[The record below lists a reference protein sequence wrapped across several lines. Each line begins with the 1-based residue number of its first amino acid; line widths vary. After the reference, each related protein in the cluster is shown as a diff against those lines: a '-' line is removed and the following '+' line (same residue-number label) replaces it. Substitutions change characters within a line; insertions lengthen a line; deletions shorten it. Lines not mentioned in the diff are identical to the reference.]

1 MKFGH
6 FFVDRPIFAAVV
18 SIVTVVIGLV
28 AYVSLPIAQFP
39 QIAPPTVVIN
49 ATYPGANAQTIAETV
64 AAPLEQAINGVE
76 GMIYQTSQATNDGSL
91 QITVTFATGTD
102 LDIAQ
107 VQVQNRVS
115 AAEPRL
121 PADVRALGITVNKSS
136 SDFLLIVTL
145 YSPDSSLNDYGIS
158 DYAIA
163 NVNDIIARVDG
174 VGQTFS
180 FGLREPALRV
190 WLDPDRLA
198 SFNLTAGDVV
208 SALREQNVQVSGGT
222 LGGQPSPNGT
232 TSEITVTTLGRFQSA
247 EQFREVIVKATA
259 DGRLLR
265 LKDVARIEVGAKQ
278 YGSNLYL
285 DGQPTVG
292 LAVLQRPGTNAL
304 ATADR
309 VKAKMEELEKAF
321 PAGLKYSIVYNP
333 TEFVSA
339 SIDAVYHTFYEAI
352 ILVVLVVFIFLQSWR
367 AAIIPIV
374 AIPVSLIGTFAV
386 MQGLGFSLN
395 MLTLFGLILAV
406 GIVVDDAI
414 VVVENVERNIQDGM
428 SPNRAA
434 HVTMDEVGR
443 AVIAIALV
451 LCAVFVPTAFIP
463 GITGKFYQQFAVTI
477 AAATVI
483 SAFNSLTLSPALAA
497 ILLKP
502 HDPDHKGGFFLMR
515 WLRGLGN
522 GFNNG
527 FNRLSGGYGGSV
539 GFAGRHKALFLLLY
553 AGLIGATYFTYVRVP
568 GGFVPESDQGYAI
581 MVVQLPDGASLERTD
596 AVVRKAQQIAAG
608 SPGVAHVIGVAGFS
622 GATFTAAS
630 NAATIFVP
638 FAPFEERL
646 KQGLTSKAIVGEL
659 QKRAFAIEEGLV
671 FVIEPPTIQGL
682 GTGNGFKM
690 QVQDRGGVGQEALT
704 NAAYALM
711 GKANQTQGLTQVYT
725 TLSNNSPQLFVN
737 VDRVKAQMLNVPIG
751 NVFEAL
757 QVYIGSA
764 YVNDFTRLGRAF
776 QVNAQAE
783 GRDRLSKEDLI
794 RIKVRSTSGAL
805 VPLGSL
811 VSFEERTGPDTVM
824 RHNLYPAVYLSG
836 SGAPGVSSSTA
847 LDLME
852 KDAAEVLPPGVG
864 FEWTE
869 IAFQERSVGD
879 TVYYV
884 FAIAVLFVFLFLAA
898 QYESW
903 SLPLAIILIVPLA
916 ILAALLGGMARGFP
930 LPFFPGWFRSMDNN
944 ILTQI
949 SFVMLIGLAAK
960 NAILIVEFARQRED
974 HGDTPLQAVVE
985 AARLRLRPILMTSF
999 AFILGALPLAFAT
1012 GPGSELRQ
1020 AIGTAVVFGMSGV
1033 TLLGLFLT
1041 PVFYVTIRIVVRW
1054 IFGEKAKPSTV
1065 TSATMSE
1072 PEGS

>member
-28 AYVSLPIAQFP
+28 SYVGLPIAQFP

-64 AAPLEQAINGVE
+64 AAPLEQSINGVE

-115 AAEPRL
+115 SAEPRL
-121 PADVRALGITVNKSS
+121 PAEVRALGITVNKSS

-145 YSPDSSLNDYGIS
+145 YSPDNSLNDYGIS
-158 DYAIA
+158 DYAIL
-163 NVNDIIARVDG
+163 NVNDILARVDG
-174 VGQTFS
+174 VGSTFA
-180 FGLREPALRV
+180 FGLREPSLRV
-190 WLDPDRLA
+190 WLDPNRLA
-198 SFNLTAGDVV
+198 SFDLTAGEVV
-208 SALREQNVQVSGGT
+208 QALREQNVQVSGGT
-222 LGGQPSPNGT
+222 LGAQPSPNNT
-232 TSEITVTTLGRFQSA
+232 TSEITVTTQGRFQDA
-247 EQFREVIVKATA
+247 EQFRNVIIKSTP
-259 DGRLLR
+259 DGRLLKLR
-265 LKDVARIEVGAKQ
+265 DVARVEVGAKQ
-278 YGSNLYL
+278 YSSNLYL
-285 DGQPTVG
+285 DSQPTVG
-292 LAVLQRPGTNAL
+292 IAVLQRPGSNAL

-309 VKAKMEELEKAF
+309 VKAKMDDLAKAF
-321 PAGLKYSIVYNP
+321 PPGLKYSIVYNP

-339 SIDAVYHTFYEAI
+339 SIEAVYETFFEAI
-352 ILVVLVVFIFLQSWR
+352 VLVVIVVFVFLQSWR
-367 AAIIPIV
+367 AAIIPII
-374 AIPVSLIGTFAV
+374 AIPVSIIGTFAV
-386 MQGLGFSLN
+386 MAGLGFSLN

-414 VVVENVERNIQDGM
+414 VVVENVERNIHDGM
-428 SPNRAA
+428 TPNRAA

-463 GITGKFYQQFAVTI
+463 GISGLFYQQFAVTI

-497 ILLKP
+497 LLLKP
-502 HDPDHKGGFFLMR
+502 HDPEHRSRFFLFR
-515 WLRGLGN
+515 WLRAAGD
-522 GFNNG
+522 GFNHG
-527 FNRLSGGYGGSV
+527 FDRLSRGYGGTV
-539 GFAGRHKALFLLLY
+539 GFAARHKLLFLLIY
-553 AGLIGATYFTYVRVP
+553 AGLLFATWHVYTKVP
-568 GGFVPESDQGYAI
+568 TGFVPESDQGYAI
-581 MVVQLPDGASLERTD
+581 VVVQLPDGASLERTD

-638 FAPFEERL
+638 FKPFDERL
-646 KQGLTSKAIVGEL
+646 KEGLSAQAIVGEL
-659 QKRAFAIEEGLV
+659 QKRVFAIEEGFV
-671 FVIEPPTIQGL
+671 FVIPPPTIQGL
-682 GTGNGFKM
+682 GTGAGFKM
-690 QVQDRGGVGQEALT
+690 QVQDRGGVGAEALMQAA
-704 NAAYALM
+704 NALI
-711 GKANQTQGLTQVYT
+711 GKANQTPGLTQVYT
-725 TLSNNSPQLFVN
+725 TLSNNGPQLFVN
-737 VDRVKAQMLNVPIG
+737 VDRVKARMLNVPIG
-751 NVFEAL
+751 NIFEAM
-757 QVYIGSA
+757 QVYVGSA

-783 GRDRLSKEDLI
+783 GRDRLNKEDLV
-794 RIKVRSTSGAL
+794 RLKVRSANGAL

-811 VSFEERTGPDTVM
+811 ISFEERTGPDTVM
-824 RHNLYPAVYLSG
+824 RHNLYPAVYVSG
-836 SGAPGVSSSTA
+836 SGLPGVSSTTA

-852 KDAAEVLPPGVG
+852 KAAAEVLPPGVG

-869 IAFQERSVGD
+869 IAFQERSVGN
-879 TVYYV
+879 TVYFV
-884 FAIAVLFVFLFLAA
+884 FGIAVLFVFLFLAA

-903 SLPLAIILIVPLA
+903 SLPLAIILIVPLS
-916 ILAALLGGMARGFP
+916 ILAALLGGMARG
-930 LPFFPGWFRSMDNN
+930 LPIFGGWWFKVMDNN
-944 ILTQI
+944 IMTQI

-974 HGDTPLQAVVE
+974 HGDTPWQAVIE
-985 AARLRLRPILMTSF
+985 ACRLRLRPILMTSF
-999 AFILGALPLAFAT
+999 AFILGAVPLMIAT

-1033 TLLGLFLT
+1033 TFLGLFLT
-1041 PVFYVTIRIVVRW
+1041 PVFYVTIRLIVRKL
-1054 IFGEKAKPSTV
+1054 FREKPKPSTV
-1065 TSATMSE
+1065 TAATMGE

>member
-28 AYVSLPIAQFP
+28 SYVGLPIAQFP

-64 AAPLEQAINGVE
+64 AAPLEQSINGVE

-115 AAEPRL
+115 SAEPRL
-121 PADVRALGITVNKSS
+121 PAEVRALGITVNKSS

-145 YSPDSSLNDYGIS
+145 YSPDNSLSDYGIS
-158 DYAIA
+158 DYAIL
-163 NVNDIIARVDG
+163 NVNDILARVDG
-174 VGQTFS
+174 VGSTFA
-180 FGLREPALRV
+180 FGLREPSLRV
-190 WLDPDRLA
+190 WLDPNRLA
-198 SFNLTAGDVV
+198 SFDLTAGDVV
-208 SALREQNVQVSGGT
+208 QALREQNVQVSGGT
-222 LGGQPSPNGT
+222 LGAQPSPNNT
-232 TSEITVTTLGRFQSA
+232 TSEITVTTLGRFQDA
-247 EQFREVIVKATA
+247 EQFRNVIIKSTP
-259 DGRLLR
+259 DGRLLKLR
-265 LKDVARIEVGAKQ
+265 DVARVEVGAKQ
-278 YGSNLYL
+278 YSSNLYL
-285 DGQPTVG
+285 DGQSTVG
-292 LAVLQRPGTNAL
+292 IAVLQRPGSNAL

-309 VKAKMEELEKAF
+309 VKAKMDDLAKAF
-321 PAGLKYSIVYNP
+321 PPGLKYSIVYNP

-339 SIDAVYHTFYEAI
+339 SIEAVYETFFEAI
-352 ILVVLVVFIFLQSWR
+352 VLVVIVVFVFLQSWR
-367 AAIIPIV
+367 AAIIPII
-374 AIPVSLIGTFAV
+374 AIPVSIIGTFAV
-386 MQGLGFSLN
+386 MAGLGFSLN

-414 VVVENVERNIQDGM
+414 VVVENVERNIHDGM
-428 SPNRAA
+428 TPNRAA

-463 GITGKFYQQFAVTI
+463 GISGLFYQQFAVTI

-497 ILLKP
+497 LLLKP
-502 HDPDHKGGFFLMR
+502 HDADHKSRFFLLR
-515 WLRGLGN
+515 WLRGAGDA
-522 GFNNG
+522 
-527 FNRLSGGYGGSV
+527 FNRGFDRLSRGYGGTV
-539 GFAGRHKALFLLLY
+539 GFAARHKLVFLLIY
-553 AGLIGATYFTYVRVP
+553 GGLLFATWHVYTRVP
-568 GGFVPESDQGYAI
+568 TGFVPDSDQGYAI
-581 MVVQLPDGASLERTD
+581 VVVQLPDGASLERTD

-638 FAPFEERL
+638 FKPFDERL
-646 KQGLTSKAIVGEL
+646 KEGLSAQAIVGEL
-659 QKRAFAIEEGLV
+659 QKRVFAIEEGFV
-671 FVIEPPTIQGL
+671 FVIPPPTIQGL
-682 GTGNGFKM
+682 GTGAGFKM
-690 QVQDRGGVGQEALT
+690 QVQDRGGVGPEALMQAA
-704 NAAYALM
+704 NALI
-711 GKANQTQGLTQVYT
+711 GKANQTPGLTQVYT
-725 TLSNNSPQLFVN
+725 TLSNNGPQLFVN
-737 VDRVKAQMLNVPIG
+737 VDRVKARMLNVPIG
-751 NVFEAL
+751 NVFEAM
-757 QVYIGSA
+757 QVYVGSA

-783 GRDRLSKEDLI
+783 GRDRLNKEDLA
-794 RIKVRSTSGAL
+794 RLKVRSTTGAL

-811 VSFEERTGPDTVM
+811 ISFEERTGPDTVM
-824 RHNLYPAVYLSG
+824 RHNLYPAIYISG
-836 SGAPGVSSSTA
+836 SGMPGVSSTTA

-852 KDAAEVLPPGVG
+852 KAAAEVLPPGVG
-864 FEWTE
+864 YEWTE
-869 IAFQERSVGD
+869 IAFQERSVGN
-879 TVYYV
+879 TIYFV
-884 FAIAVLFVFLFLAA
+884 FGIAVLFVFLFLAA

-903 SLPLAIILIVPLA
+903 SLPLAIILIVPLS
-916 ILAALLGGMARGFP
+916 ILAALLGGMARGLP
-930 LPFFPGWFRSMDNN
+930 LFGGWWFKVMDNN
-944 ILTQI
+944 IMTQI

-974 HGDTPLQAVVE
+974 HGDTPWQAVVE
-985 AARLRLRPILMTSF
+985 ACRLRLRPILMTSF
-999 AFILGALPLAFAT
+999 AFILGAVPLMIAT

-1033 TLLGLFLT
+1033 TFLGLFLT
-1041 PVFYVTIRIVVRW
+1041 PVFYVTIRLIVRML
-1054 IFGEKAKPSTV
+1054 FREKPKPSTV
-1065 TSATMSE
+1065 IPATMNE

>member
-28 AYVSLPIAQFP
+28 SYVGLPIAQFP

-64 AAPLEQAINGVE
+64 AAPLEQSINGVE

-91 QITVTFATGTD
+91 QVTVTFATGTD

-115 AAEPRL
+115 SAEPRL
-121 PADVRALGITVNKSS
+121 PAEVRALGITVNKSS

-145 YSPDSSLNDYGIS
+145 YSPDNSLNDYGIS
-158 DYAIA
+158 DYAIL
-163 NVNDIIARVDG
+163 NVNDILARVDG
-174 VGQTFS
+174 VGSTFA
-180 FGLREPALRV
+180 FGLREPSLRV
-190 WLDPDRLA
+190 WLDPNRLA
-198 SFNLTAGDVV
+198 SFDLTAGEVV
-208 SALREQNVQVSGGT
+208 QALREQNVQVSGGT
-222 LGGQPSPNGT
+222 LGAQPSPNNT
-232 TSEITVTTLGRFQSA
+232 TSEITVTTQGRFQDA
-247 EQFREVIVKATA
+247 EQFRNVIIKSTP
-259 DGRLLR
+259 DGRLLKLR
-265 LKDVARIEVGAKQ
+265 DVARVEVGAKQ
-278 YGSNLYL
+278 YSSNLYL
-285 DGQPTVG
+285 DGQSTVG
-292 LAVLQRPGTNAL
+292 IAVLQRPGSNAL

-309 VKAKMEELEKAF
+309 VKAKMDDLAKAF
-321 PAGLKYSIVYNP
+321 PPGLKYSIVYNP

-339 SIDAVYHTFYEAI
+339 SIEAVYETFFEAI
-352 ILVVLVVFIFLQSWR
+352 VLVVIVVFVFLQSWR
-367 AAIIPIV
+367 AAIIPII
-374 AIPVSLIGTFAV
+374 AIPVSIIGTFAV
-386 MQGLGFSLN
+386 MAGLGFSLN

-414 VVVENVERNIQDGM
+414 VVVENVERNIHDGM
-428 SPNRAA
+428 TPNRAA

-463 GITGKFYQQFAVTI
+463 GISGLFYQQFAVTI

-497 ILLKP
+497 LLLKP
-502 HDPDHKGGFFLMR
+502 HDADHQSRFFLFR
-515 WLRGLGN
+515 WLRAAGD
-522 GFNNG
+522 G
-527 FNRLSGGYGGSV
+527 FNRSFDRLSRGYGGTV
-539 GFAGRHKALFLLLY
+539 GFAARHKLVFLLIY
-553 AGLIGATYFTYVRVP
+553 GGLLFATWHIYTKVP
-568 GGFVPESDQGYAI
+568 EGFVPDSDQGYAI
-581 MVVQLPDGASLERTD
+581 VVVQLPDGASLERTD

-638 FAPFEERL
+638 FKPFDERL
-646 KQGLTSKAIVGEL
+646 KEGLSAQAIVGEL
-659 QKRAFAIEEGLV
+659 QKRVFAIEEGFV
-671 FVIEPPTIQGL
+671 FVIPPPTIQGL
-682 GTGNGFKM
+682 GTGAGFKM
-690 QVQDRGGVGQEALT
+690 QVQDRGGVGPEALMQAA
-704 NAAYALM
+704 NALI
-711 GKANQTQGLTQVYT
+711 GKANQTPGLTQVYT
-725 TLSNNSPQLFVN
+725 TLSNNGPQLFVN
-737 VDRVKAQMLNVPIG
+737 VDRVKARMLNVPIG
-751 NVFEAL
+751 NIFEAM
-757 QVYIGSA
+757 QVYVGSA

-783 GRDRLSKEDLI
+783 GRDRLNKEDLV
-794 RIKVRSTSGAL
+794 RLKVRSANGAL

-811 VSFEERTGPDTVM
+811 ISFEERTGPDTVM
-824 RHNLYPAVYLSG
+824 RHNLYPSVYISG
-836 SGAPGVSSSTA
+836 SGLPGVSSSTA

-852 KDAAEVLPPGVG
+852 KAAAEVLPPGVG
-864 FEWTE
+864 YEWTE
-869 IAFQERSVGD
+869 IAFQQRSVGN
-879 TVYYV
+879 TIYFV
-884 FAIAVLFVFLFLAA
+884 FGIAVLFVFLFLSA

-903 SLPLAIILIVPLA
+903 SLPLAIILIVPLS
-916 ILAALLGGMARGFP
+916 ILGALLGGMARGLP
-930 LPFFPGWFRSMDNN
+930 LFGGWWFKVMDNN
-944 ILTQI
+944 IMTQI

-974 HGDTPLQAVVE
+974 HGDTPWQAVVE
-985 AARLRLRPILMTSF
+985 ACRLRLRPILMTSF
-999 AFILGALPLAFAT
+999 AFILGAVPLMIAT

-1033 TLLGLFLT
+1033 TFLGLFLT
-1041 PVFYVTIRIVVRW
+1041 PVFYVSIRLLVRK
-1054 IFGEKAKPSTV
+1054 IFREKPKPSTV
-1065 TSATMSE
+1065 TPATMGE